1 MGNEMSI
8 RKVMATGATAAI
20 AGAALMASAGAAS
33 AAGDPDFKKVSA
45 PKTVVSGA
53 MFKIK
58 CQLKKNV
65 NWSGAVAQLDQK
77 KATINAKRDVSSGGN
92 CTMRVVLGPTGKQKI
107 RVIVTQDGGALE
119 SAWLK
124 IKVKPAS

>member
-1 MGNEMSI
+1 MNVN
-8 RKVMATGATAAI
+8 KVVAVGSSLAL
-20 AGAALMASAGAAS
+20 AGSALVMSAGAAN

-45 PKTVVSGA
+45 PSSVVSGQ
-53 MFKIK
+53 MFRIK
-58 CQLKKNV
+58 CQLKKSV

-77 KATINAKRDVSSGGN
+77 KATINAKRDVSPNGN

-107 RVIVTQDGGALE
+107 RVIVVQNGGAIE
-119 SAWLK
+119 SSWLT